1 MSLDNCAMSEA
12 AQEARREYKRVYMR
26 KWRAANKERV
36 AANNRNYWERKAE
49 QEQRRQDADN
59 REDCP

>member
-36 AANNRNYWERKAE
+36 AANNRNYWERKAK
-49 QEQRRQDADN
+49 QEAAKDADN
-59 REDCP
+59 GKAGA